1 MNQYI
6 LRFEYMGKDGHND
19 LNDDRSDILI
29 GECFRYG
36 VMCLEKVMG
45 RLLTYYGSCG
55 VVPSVLDFRSE
66 DCFQWDLDHTMAWTL
81 DDYRDDSHNITAII
95 RWIQKEKIPLD
106 GVGLDKDI
114 TRYYDGTMLFYYRGN
129 PISAVLP
136 DGVVGN
142 AIMVLNACVAQY
154 TSIPI
159 IYDVPNAPASSEE
172 VSEDPPMKVELPIPD
187 SGKEELERVDM
198 SKEAR
203 NMYPNEAR
211 ILDGLVHYYKYLCA
225 AKDNETVWQP
235 VKGCPVIKVGLTPLK
250 NEKDKG

>member
-1 MNQYI
+1 MNQYS
-6 LRFEYMGKDGHND
+6 LRFEYMGKGGHND
-19 LNDDRSDILI
+19 LTDERSDVLI

-36 VMCLEKVMG
+36 VSRLTTVIN
-45 RLLTYYGSCG
+45 RLLKDFGSCG
-55 VVPSVLDFRSE
+55 VVPSVLEFKSE

-81 DDYRDDSHNITAII
+81 DDYRDDCHNITAII
-95 RWIQKEKIPLD
+95 RWTQKKKIPLD
-106 GVGLDKDI
+106 GVGLDRDI
-114 TRYYDGTMLFYYRGN
+114 TRYYDGSMLFYYRGN
-129 PISAVLP
+129 PITAVLP

-142 AIMVLNACVAQY
+142 AIMVLNACVAKC

-159 IYDVPNAPASSEE
+159 IYDVPNAPAPSEE
-172 VSEDPPMKVELPIPD
+172 MSEDPPMKVELPIPD

-203 NMYPNEAR
+203 NMYPNDAR